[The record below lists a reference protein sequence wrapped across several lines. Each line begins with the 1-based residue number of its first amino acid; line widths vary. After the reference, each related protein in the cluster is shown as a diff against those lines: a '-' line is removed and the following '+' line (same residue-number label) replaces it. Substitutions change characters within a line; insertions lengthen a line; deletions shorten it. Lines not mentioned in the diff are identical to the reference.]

1 MGYRHRLPHYYYY
14 SPALRLSYSCV
25 TAAGIDFRI
34 VYDSTLQVMAPN
46 ALVALSQNDERA
58 RDPQILARY
67 LLRVII
73 IMFEV
78 LYCCFTAA

>member
-1 MGYRHRLPHYYYY
+1 MLYT
-14 SPALRLSYSCV
+14 CV

-58 RDPQILARY
+58 REPQILARY
-67 LLRVII
+67 VLRFII
-73 IMFEV
+73 IIIEL
-78 LYCCFTAA
+78 LYCCFTAALLLLS